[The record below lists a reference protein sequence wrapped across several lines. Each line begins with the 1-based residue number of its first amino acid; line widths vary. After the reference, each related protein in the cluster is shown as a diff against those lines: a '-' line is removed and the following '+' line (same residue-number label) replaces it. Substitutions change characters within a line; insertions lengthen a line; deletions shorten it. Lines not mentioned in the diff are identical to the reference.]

1 MSNGNDELL
10 KKARDMDQD
19 VKYENTSRQGQNQGK
34 SRFDDRNAAGP
45 AGLGSGDTRGR

>member
-19 VKYENTSRQGQNQGK
+19 VEYEKTSRQEQGQGK
-34 SRFDDRNAAGP
+34 SKFNDRNAAGP
-45 AGLGSGDTRGR
+45 AGLGGGDTRGR